1 MTRDQIIEQVG
12 RAICKSRC
20 ETCYC
25 DLRVM
30 AAGRPAGDCFNT
42 GYMNI
47 ARVAIATLESM
58 GYHIAGAGNMV
69 APPVEGYAMSERLK
83 RLTIKLLAIIDDAR
97 ARGLE
102 LDTIF
107 EFHETLTRMSF
118 EVEVPVSVHPRRKP
132 PAIKEPP

>member
-1 MTRDQIIEQVG
+1 MTRDQIIEKVA
-12 RAICKSRC
+12 RAMCKERC
-20 ETCYC
+20 ELCYGEPC
-25 DLRVM
+25 VT
-30 AAGRPAGDCFNT
+30 AAEGRPSDCMYT
-42 GYMNI
+42 GYM
-47 ARVAIATLESM
+47 RVARIAVAAMESI
-58 GYHIAGAGNMV
+58 GYHFAGAGKMV

-102 LDTIF
+102 LDTIV

-132 PAIKEPP
+132 PAPPA

>member
-1 MTRDQIIEQVG
+1 VTRDQIIEQVG

-30 AAGRPAGDCFNT
+30 AAGRPAGGCFNT

-58 GYHIAGAGNMV
+58 GYHIADTGKMV
-69 APPVEGYAMSERLK
+69 APPA
-83 RLTIKLLAIIDDAR
+83 
-97 ARGLE
+97 
-102 LDTIF
+102 
-107 EFHETLTRMSF
+107 ETTSW
-118 EVEVPVSVHPRRKP
+118 EEKP
-132 PAIKEPP
+132 